1 MEYYYVREN
10 GRLILKVNLVMWIEK
25 IKRERR

>member
-1 MEYYYVREN
+1 MEYYYIREN

-25 IKRERR
+25 IKRERI